1 MFSDNKNKNK
11 NKRNSNIDDQ
21 TMVFPDVVVTAIIS
35 TIESISDIDKLH
47 EMKKTVNNNEKQM
60 LYEIEVSKQQAIKV
74 TAILNTHI
82 DQQERVI
89 KSIN

>member
-1 MFSDNKNKNK
+1 MVSDNKKKNK
-11 NKRNSNIDDQ
+11 NKRNGSIDDQ
-21 TMVFPDVVVTAIIS
+21 TRVFPDVVVTAIIS

-60 LYEIEVSKQQAIKV
+60 LHEIEVSKQQTVKV

-82 DQQERVI
+82 DQRERVI